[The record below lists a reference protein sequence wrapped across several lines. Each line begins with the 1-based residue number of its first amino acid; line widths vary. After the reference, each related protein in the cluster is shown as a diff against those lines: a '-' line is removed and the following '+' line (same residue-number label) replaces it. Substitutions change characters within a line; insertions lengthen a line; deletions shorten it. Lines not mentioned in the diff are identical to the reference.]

1 MPLPPKP
8 QTLGTILR
16 DYQTSSNND
25 ATQCHSTPDIKR
37 LQEILQRGRSLL
49 TKPQKWEDLVVPP
62 NLNRPTRHTP
72 KRRTLP
78 NRSSIRDTPIRIQAR
93 PETTPETP
101 LPKATELL
109 LEPRSLHHGVHPSDM
124 RAPTRDHQQK
134 HLFVLDTN
142 VLLHDPH
149 ALFRFA
155 EHDIFLPL
163 VVLEELDRHKI
174 GLSEVARNA
183 RATARTLD
191 RLLSQ
196 QNTLTL
202 RDGLSLV
209 RIDHTAQGKLFFE
222 TQACR
227 LHLPSSLTND
237 KADNQILGVVSHL
250 QKESPRRQVILV
262 SKDINMRIKATA
274 LGLKAEDY
282 YSDKVMSDSDFVF
295 PGRRTL
301 VEDFWEKI
309 ALHFEWLPADKPQM
323 RFGAQQSEEFI
334 RNEFVHV
341 ANDETQYRVIDKSQ
355 NRITL
360 QTVEDYRKKRRVA
373 GLLARNHEQAMAFDL
388 LLDPSIDLVT
398 LLGPAGTGKT
408 LCTLAAAV
416 DQVKEGRYQGILV
429 TRATVSLGE
438 DIGFLPGTE
447 EEKMAPWMGA
457 IDDNLDVIENA
468 LGSRALIDIREKIR
482 TKSIAFMRGRTL
494 QRQFIIIDEAQNL
507 TPKELKAL
515 ITRAGPG
522 SKIVCLGN
530 LAQIDT
536 PYLTEGSS
544 GLTYVAERFLDWP
557 HAATITLCQAERS
570 RLAEFANE
578 VL

>member
-8 QTLGTILR
+8 HTLGSILR
-16 DYQTSSNND
+16 DYNATEPRNEASSTSPSI
-25 ATQCHSTPDIKR
+25 AR
-37 LQEILQRGRSLL
+37 LQQILQRGRSLL
-49 TKPQKWEDLVVPP
+49 TKPEHWSDLVIPRMRNAP
-62 NLNRPTRHTP
+62 LRRPS

-78 NRSSIRDTPIRIQAR
+78 DRSHLRDSPIRIVATPRPDPEAPLPQAR
-93 PETTPETP
+93 S
-101 LPKATELL
+101 LL
-109 LEPRSLHHGVHPSDM
+109 LEPRCEHQGVHPSDM
-124 RAPTRDHQQK
+124 RVASRHTNTH

-142 VLLHDPH
+142 VLLHDPN
-149 ALFRFA
+149 ALVRFA
-155 EHDIFLPL
+155 EHDIFLPMI
-163 VVLEELDRHKI
+163 VLEELDRHKI

-191 RLLSQ
+191 HLLTQ
-196 QNTLTL
+196 QQTQGLV
-202 RDGLSLV
+202 DGLLLAP
-209 RIDHTAQGKLFFE
+209 IDPAAQGKLFFE
-222 TQACR
+222 TEPIHYR
-227 LHLPSSLTND
+227 LSTSLAHD
-237 KADNQILGVVSHL
+237 KADNQILSVVAGL
-250 QKESPRRQVILV
+250 QQKDPSRRVILV

-274 LGLKAEDY
+274 IGLSAEDY

-295 PGRRTL
+295 PGQRTL
-301 VEDFWEKI
+301 VADFWEKI
-309 ALHFEWLPADKPQM
+309 ALHFEWLTEEKPQV
-323 RFGAQQSEEFI
+323 RFAATQTDAFI
-334 RNEFVHV
+334 RNEFLHV
-341 ANDETQYRVIDKSQ
+341 QNDDTVYRVIDKTPT
-355 NRITL
+355 RVTL
-360 QTVEDYRKKRRVA
+360 QTVEDYRKKHRVA
-373 GLLARNHEQAMAFDL
+373 GLFARNREQAMAFDL
-388 LLDPSIDLVT
+388 LLDPEIDLVT

-416 DQVKEGRYQGILV
+416 EQVREGRYQGILV

-457 IDDNLDVIENA
+457 IDDNLDVIEHA
-468 LGSRALIDIREKIR
+468 LGTRALMDIRAKIR

-515 ITRAGPG
+515 ITRAGPQ

-544 GLTYVAERFLDWP
+544 GLTYITERFLDWR
-557 HAATITLCQAERS
+557 HAATMTLCQGERS
-570 RLAEFANE
+570 RLAEFAND